1 MQMCGSE
8 GMVVGRA
15 ATLLL
20 LERNAI
26 IIVMNRILS
35 YYIDKL
41 LYHLSLAALCLT
53 GVCAKTIFHPVNI

>member
-53 GVCAKTIFHPVNI
+53 VGGKNSCL